1 MSRESIVREKSR
13 RPDGAALSPLLK
25 KPETAAVSGRSKS
38 KKERTNALRG
48 CRHFGLFCAVS
59 ACACVCG
66 PRAAKNVCVVC
77 VSVWEGACFDFRGC
91 FKFLRHVSAQHAGNN
106 KTPLTHSVIHAR
118 RTSCVWTIKIA
129 GNVQFGEKAS
139 LNKVICH
146 YTLF

>member
-1 MSRESIVREKSR
+1 MAQPFPRYSKNLK
-13 RPDGAALSPLLK
+13 PQQCLGAARARK
-25 KPETAAVSGRSKS
+25 N
-38 KKERTNALRG
+38 ERMRCEGADTLASFVLCLRV
-48 CRHFGLFCAVS
+48 R
-59 ACACVCG
+59 
-66 PRAAKNVCVVC
+66 VCVVC